1 MTERQLPPGQMK
13 ALIHA
18 MIAETMCIVAGVSGW
33 LATGKIIWLVIGVVA
48 GIGFSVP
55 AVIELIRARKGQK

>member
-1 MTERQLPPGQMK
+1 MTEKQLPPGQMK
-13 ALIHA
+13 ALIYA